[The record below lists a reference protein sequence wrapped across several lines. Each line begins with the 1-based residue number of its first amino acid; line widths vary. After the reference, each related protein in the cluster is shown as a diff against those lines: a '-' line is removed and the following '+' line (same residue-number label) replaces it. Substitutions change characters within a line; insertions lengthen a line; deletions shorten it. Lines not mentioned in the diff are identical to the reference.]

1 MRCWWRA
8 GLLLALVVGAAPAWG
23 ADDPRVEGLALCRDS
38 WRDWQKTD
46 PAALSSAAAYF
57 RSTLAHKDA
66 DAFAVPKSPTTI
78 AGLKVAQVFPAS
90 VGMGVGFS
98 VLVDAPFD
106 VARQAVEQKLG
117 KPLRDCEAGEGIRS
131 CDLPI
136 AAERTVTLM
145 SGGPPNDRTTLVGC
159 FYLYE
164 K

>member
-1 MRCWWRA
+1 MRCAFPA
-8 GLLLALVVGAAPAWG
+8 GLLLALLVGAAPAG
-23 ADDPRVEGLALCRDS
+23 AADDPRVEGLALCRDS

-57 RSTLAHKDA
+57 RSAFTHKDA
-66 DAFAVPKSPTTI
+66 DAFAVPKSPMTI
-78 AGLKVAQVFPAS
+78 AGLKVVRMFPES

-106 VARQAVEQKLG
+106 VAKQAVEQTLG
-117 KPLRDCEAGEGIRS
+117 KPLRDCETGEGIRS

-145 SGGPPNDRTTLVGC
+145 AGGPPNERMTLVGC